1 MRQFLILVG
10 IIAVVVAALL
20 LSLYI
25 LNWMKLQEL
34 SEDLRKIF
42 GILGICT
49 AAGLLIMFLVKAAE
63 KK

>member
-25 LNWMKLQEL
+25 LNWMKLPEL